1 MRSTTR
7 RRANFVAE
15 NSTHLH
21 QGLCFSTTPHCLA
34 RSATL
39 NRQNT
44 SLLHY
49 GRWHPLVTLCNQI
62 DKHAT
67 PRQAQDTTQTGCSLH
82 WNRTQTKRSRG
93 NQGHNADQILCLAC
107 GYMTRPQLTALE
119 SYINQTK
126 CTASNSC
133 THAESIF
140 FSSSS
145 ALSH

>member
-39 NRQNT
+39 NRLNT

-49 GRWHPLVTLCNQI
+49 GRWHPLVTICMQT

-93 NQGHNADQILCLAC
+93 KPRTQCCSDTMFGMWVHD
-107 GYMTRPQLTALE
+107 
-119 SYINQTK
+119 
-126 CTASNSC
+126 TASAHC
-133 THAESIF
+133 TGILHKPKRSVQLQIRDLMFE
-140 FSSSS
+140 
-145 ALSH
+145 